1 VGVRGILNFY
11 PVKDGSYTPL
21 AIFINIIKLINS
33 ILYRILKKRFL
44 LSDVYQTTG
53 SASRINKL
61 LAYTMGKNYLEI
73 GVNYGFT
80 FEGVKADHKLGVDP
94 QKKFFTFSSGGHFKD
109 NSDNFFKS
117 NTRKFDLIFID
128 GLHEYKQVLRDIV
141 NSLNSLNRDGIVLI
155 DDVYPTDFNTA
166 AKSWEL
172 LTAQEKHSLSKGY
185 FSWQGDVYKAVFYI
199 INEYKSLIN
208 FFTVN
213 DNNHIQMV
221 VKKKN
226 YKTIFKIPSQDSLE
240 LYDNPKLIN
249 ELKNGI
255 PKSWNYCSMEEL
267 IIKFVKT
274 ID

>member
-1 VGVRGILNFY
+1 M
-11 PVKDGSYTPL
+11 
-21 AIFINIIKLINS
+21 AIFIHIIKFINS
-33 ILYRILKKRFL
+33 IIYRILKKRFL

-61 LAYTMGKNYLEI
+61 LTYTRGKNYLEI

-80 FEGVKADHKLGVDP
+80 FEGVKADFKLGVDP
-94 QKKFFTFSSGGHFKD
+94 QKKFFSFGSGHHFKD
-109 NSDNFFKS
+109 NSDNFFKL
-117 NTRKFDLIFID
+117 NTSKFDLIFID

-141 NSLNSLNRDGIVLI
+141 NSLNSLSRDGIVLI

-166 AKSWEL
+166 SKSWEL
-172 LTAQEKHSLSKGY
+172 FNAQEKYGLSKGH

-199 INEYKSLIN
+199 IHEYKDLIN

-213 DNNHIQMV
+213 ENNHVQMV

-226 YKTIFKIPSQDSLE
+226 HEAIFKLQSPDSLE
-240 LYDNPKLIN
+240 LYDNPNLIN
-249 ELKNGI
+249 ELKDGI
-255 PKSWNYCSMEEL
+255 PKSWNCCTMEEL
-267 IIKFVKT
+267 IIDLVKT